1 MAHGATRGLVGRWA
15 AVGGRHAGPS
25 TGRYLGGVAMTSES
39 TPEQQRPSEHRVWW
53 TTKWVVPVFSVL
65 LGLVEW
71 VAFAVGG
78 DARAG
83 AIGFFITAAFG
94 ALLLLG
100 GRSESIRGMRGDGRD
115 ERWAMIDLRATALAG
130 FAVIV
135 AVIVG
140 FIVEVGRGR
149 SGNPY
154 VWLGALAGFTY
165 LIALLIGRWRT

>member
-1 MAHGATRGLVGRWA
+1 
-15 AVGGRHAGPS
+15 
-25 TGRYLGGVAMTSES
+25 MTSERP
-39 TPEQQRPSEHRVWW
+39 PEQQRPSEHRVWW
-53 TTKWVVPVFSVL
+53 TTKWIVPGFAVL

-78 DARAG
+78 DPGAG
-83 AIGFFITAAFG
+83 AIGFFILAAFG

-130 FAVIV
+130 FAVIA

-140 FIVEVGRGR
+140 FIVEVGHGR

-154 VWLGALAGFTY
+154 MWLGTLAGFTY
-165 LIALLIGRWRT
+165 LIGVLVGRWRT